1 MSLEHQIHHV
11 FNNFENISSN
21 EIIKILTQIKP
32 KFKNQIISDYLQG
45 KIQKILELNE
55 EFEKKKQCKALI
67 PYLDWYVQGI

>member
-1 MSLEHQIHHV
+1 VSLEIQIRHI
-11 FNNFENISSN
+11 FDNFENTSSH
-21 EIIKILTQIKP
+21 EIIEILTQIKP

-45 KIQKILELNE
+45 KIQKILELNQ

>member
-1 MSLEHQIHHV
+1 MSLEHQIHHI

-21 EIIKILTQIKP
+21 EIIEILTQIKP

>member
-1 MSLEHQIHHV
+1 MSLENQIHHI
-11 FNNFENISSN
+11 FNNFENTSSN
-21 EIIKILTQIKP
+21 EIIEILTQIKP

>member
-1 MSLEHQIHHV
+1 VSLEHQIHHI

-21 EIIKILTQIKP
+21 EIIEILTQIKP